1 MLQSVLSE
9 FEAHSARLRER
20 ARTRRDAVRLKA
32 AVLDTEDREEV
43 NADDLLGKWQPSD
56 EFQGDVNMRTLRA
69 LLEKIDD
76 RGYERCKFFHYAL
89 HTRSLLT
96 PLCVCC
102 AKNFL
107 FLENS

>member
-43 NADDLLGKWQPSD
+43 NEDDLLGKWQPSD
-56 EFQGDVNMRTLRA
+56 EFQGDVNLRTLRT

-76 RGYERCKFFHYAL
+76 RGFERCKFSTMHY
-89 HTRSLLT
+89 TR
-96 PLCVCC
+96 
-102 AKNFL
+102 AQY
-107 FLENS
+107 